1 MINEAECGLFVQS
14 NKTEDLKNAILY
26 YSNMSKDERLKIGEK
41 GRNWIYQYRTYDKL
55 AKDYIDTITNLMGN
69 R

>member
-1 MINEAECGLFVQS
+1 
-14 NKTEDLKNAILY
+14 
-26 YSNMSKDERLKIGEK
+26 MSEEERLKIGEN

-55 AKDYIDTITNLMGN
+55 AKEYINTINNLMKN